1 MYHPYRLDPNT
12 YYDLPLISFDL
23 LPLGQTWVFSVF
35 KPDNED
41 SQVRLPSEV
50 GSLLGLQY
58 KPYSDLFAHLHL
70 IVDGVDKGIVEA
82 DIPYHTKPL
91 YVVADVYGTTKE
103 IQIRQMHEVISL
115 QTACRAA
122 IMQNIAQKA
131 VGSLP
136 LPKFLKDFLL
146 YR

>member
-1 MYHPYRLDPNT
+1 M
-12 YYDLPLISFDL
+12 
-23 LPLGQTWVFSVF
+23 FSIF
-35 KPDNED
+35 KPGNED

-50 GSLLGLQY
+50 GSLLGLQF
-58 KPYSDLFAHLHL
+58 KPYNELSAHLHL
-70 IVDGVDKGIVEA
+70 IVDGVDKGIVES
-82 DIPYHTKPL
+82 DIPYQTKPL

-103 IQIRQMHEVISL
+103 IRIRQIHEVLSL
-115 QTACRAA
+115 QTACKVA
-122 IMQNIAQKA
+122 IMQNIAKKA

>member
-1 MYHPYRLDPNT
+1 MDPNT
-12 YYDLPLISFDL
+12 FFELPLISFDL
-23 LPLGQTWVFSVF
+23 LPLGQTWVFSIF
-35 KPDNED
+35 KPGNED
-41 SQVRLPSEV
+41 SEVRLPSEV

-58 KPYSDLFAHLHL
+58 KPYNELFAHLHL
-70 IVDGVDKGIVEA
+70 IVDGVDKGVVES
-82 DIPYHTKPL
+82 DIPYHSKPL
-91 YVVADVYGTTKE
+91 YVVADIYGTTKE
-103 IQIRQMHEVISL
+103 IRIRQVHEVTSL
-115 QTACRAA
+115 QTACKVA